1 VGDLEARPKKSKSLW
16 FWLEN
21 CQFVFLSA
29 VGDSDKIFSI
39 LEVTALKKVKSLN
52 FFSCQQQCQRLKK

>member
-29 VGDSDKIFSI
+29 VGDSAKIFSS
-39 LEVTALKKVKSLN
+39 LAVTALKKVSNHVMFLAFN
-52 FFSCQQQCQRLKK
+52 DGANA